1 MVTKTIMHLGINFQ
15 KYAKPELRKP
25 QNLHKDKKGTSG
37 RHRMFLDAKSHQC
50 KNVNYSTN

>member
-37 RHRMFLDAKSHQC
+37 RHRMFLDAKSQQC